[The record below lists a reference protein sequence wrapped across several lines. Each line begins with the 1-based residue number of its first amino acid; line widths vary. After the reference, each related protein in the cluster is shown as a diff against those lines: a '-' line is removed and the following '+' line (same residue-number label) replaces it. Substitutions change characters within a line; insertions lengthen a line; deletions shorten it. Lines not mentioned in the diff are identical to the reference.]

1 MQVSIIIVTYNRAMD
16 LEKCLDFILFQT
28 ILPKEVIIVDNG
40 NSAGTEQLIK
50 RKKDEFETKAISL
63 KYIENN
69 KENSLTVGRNIGAQ
83 NAKGEI
89 VVFLDDDVVLDKDY
103 TKEILA
109 LYEYHSNALG
119 VHGYITNLNKKFL
132 RIKNLFGKC
141 FFLGYVSE
149 DECNILPS
157 VTTTYPVPLN
167 KIIPCQWLSGANHS
181 YKRQILEEFKYDE
194 KLKKWSQCEDI
205 DFSYRVFKK
214 YPGSLYITPY
224 AKLTHRVSPEGRMLK
239 KELTDMCEIYE
250 LYFFYKNIEQTLENK
265 LIYLWSRVGKLI
277 FNILRSS
284 VELSKN
290 GFIEDMYLIKAYIN
304 CLHHIKEIKDEN
316 IEFFNKRL

>member
-1 MQVSIIIVTYNRAMD
+1 MD

-89 VVFLDDDVVLDKDY
+89 VVFLDDDVVLDKEY
-103 TKEILA
+103 IKEILMV
-109 LYEYHSNALG
+109 YENHPNAMG
-119 VHGYITNLNKKFL
+119 VHGYIYNLNKKFL
-132 RIKNLFGKC
+132 RIKNLFGRF
-141 FFLGYVSE
+141 FFLGYISE
-149 DECNILPS
+149 NECNILPS
-157 VTTTYPVPLN
+157 VTTTYPVPLS
-167 KIIPCQWLSGANHS
+167 KIISCQWLSGANHS
-181 YKRQILEEFKYDE
+181 YKKRILEEFKYDE

-214 YPGSLYITPY
+214 YSGSLYITPY
-224 AKLTHRVSPEGRMLK
+224 AKLTHRVSPEGRMPK
-239 KELTDMCEIYE
+239 KELVNMCEVYE
-250 LYFFYKNIEQTLENK
+250 LYFFYRNIEQTLKNK

-290 GFIEDMYLIKAYIN
+290 GFIENMYLSGAYIN
-304 CLHHIKEIKDEN
+304 CIKHLKEIKNGN
-316 IEFFNKRL
+316 IEFFNKTL